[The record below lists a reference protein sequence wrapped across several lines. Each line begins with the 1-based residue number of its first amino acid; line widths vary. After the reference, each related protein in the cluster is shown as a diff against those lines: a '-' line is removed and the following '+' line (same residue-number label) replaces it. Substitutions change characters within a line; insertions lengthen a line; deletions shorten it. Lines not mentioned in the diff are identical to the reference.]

1 MSNLKGKAMN
11 QIKRSWELAKA
22 SLEVLKHDKELMIF
36 PIISAVVMIFV
47 SLTFLVPT
55 LVANVLDSILT
66 DGMSL
71 FGYVVL
77 FLFYLVQYIVVYFNS
92 TALVGAAM
100 IRLRGGDPTVKDGIN
115 IALSRLMPIIGW
127 SLVSATVGLLLN
139 MVSNNSKKKG
149 KGIGS
154 FIASLLGAAWN
165 VITFLVVPVI
175 AIEGLGPIK
184 AIERSWNLL
193 KKSWGEQIAGTVS
206 IGLVFALIGI
216 AGGLILV
223 GAGVGLSILFES
235 ILPGILFGV
244 LLVVFIMVLS
254 LFSSTLNGIFTAS
267 VYAYAADGQV
277 GLIDENIIRESIKS

>member
-1 MSNLKGKAMN
+1 MN

-36 PIISAVVMIFV
+36 PIISAVVMVFV
-47 SLTFLVPT
+47 TLTFLVPT

-66 DGMSL
+66 DGMSI
-71 FGYVVL
+71 FGYLVL
-77 FLFYLVQYIVVYFNS
+77 FLFYLVQYIVVYFTN

-100 IRLRGGDPTVKDGIN
+100 IRLRGGDPTVKDGFN

-139 MVSNNSKKKG
+139 MVSSNAKKKG

-184 AIERSWNLL
+184 AIQRSWNLL
-193 KKSWGEQIAGTVS
+193 KRSWGEQIAGTVS

-216 AGGLILV
+216 VGGLILV
-223 GAGVGLSILFES
+223 GAGVGLSILLES
-235 ILPGILFGV
+235 ILPGILFGA
-244 LLVVFIMVLS
+244 LLIVFIMALS

>member
-1 MSNLKGKAMN
+1 MN

-47 SLTFLVPT
+47 SLTFLIPT
-55 LVANVLDSILT
+55 LLANVLDSILT
-66 DGMSL
+66 DGMSI
-71 FGYVVL
+71 FGYIVL
-77 FLFYLVQYIVVYFNS
+77 CLFYLVQYIVVYFSS

-100 IRLRGGDPTVKDGIN
+100 IRLRGGDPTVKDGFN
-115 IALSRLMPIIGW
+115 IALSRLMPIVGW

-139 MVSNNSKKKG
+139 MVSNTSKKKG
-149 KGIGS
+149 KGISS
-154 FIASLLGAAWN
+154 FIVSLLGAAWN

-184 AIERSWNLL
+184 AIQSSWNLL
-193 KKSWGEQIAGTVS
+193 KRSWGEQIAGTVS
-206 IGLVFALIGI
+206 IGLIFGLIGI

-223 GAGVGLSILFES
+223 GAGVGISILFDS
-235 ILPGILFGV
+235 VLPGILFGV
-244 LLVVFIMVLS
+244 LLILFIMALS

-267 VYAYAADGQV
+267 VYAFAADGQV
-277 GLIDENIIRESIKS
+277 LWI